1 MEHSLPVYRNIETR
15 ESTPSPSPSRDVLFC
30 IILHDSSATPHIFFL
45 SLFVL
50 LLPHGGPPTTILGV
64 FMASCGGVTAGGST
78 YLYPNHSQRLY

>member
-1 MEHSLPVYRNIETR
+1 MEHALPVYRNIETR
-15 ESTPSPSPSRDVLFC
+15 ESTPSRDVLFC
-30 IILHDSSATPHIFFL
+30 IILHDCSATPHIFFFL